1 MNALKKLISASKS
14 TAPVQ
19 DKGFFI
25 WDNWPYFLAVLA
37 VLLLVGFLVYS
48 FKKRRSTKKSPKPEE
63 PKKKEA
69 PKGLSISSLVKVWKK
84 FLREIPWEFRRVI
97 MIYQHFVVF
106 GESGAGKSSLIDNY
120 TDWQGHARQFYSS
133 YTASPLLR
141 IYLGSKVLVQEI
153 PATLLKDIS
162 KNARLALLKLWKPLF
177 RRKDPTVV
185 IVLNSIALQTDEP
198 AYLKQQAQMIRGKI
212 NLLVRISKKPVKVR
226 FVLTHMDQLDGFLE
240 FSQFLTQNNIPLKLE
255 FSSKEDLKNLA
266 KCLEPYEDHLSR
278 ALTSLPADKYLKAIA
293 FMRKA
298 PKLFNDLSA
307 FIKILQSPDPLSPE
321 PEVVNLCLAFQS
333 EKQTP
338 VSNPFA
344 TSLTAKELKQF
355 NPLFK
360 HRVAAA
366 AIGIAGLVYLS
377 SAFIYEQQLIDKR
390 YQEMEVVEASPSAHY
405 DENMHRLFMDF
416 TYSLGKDPLLT
427 FLPNFFPNI
436 NQEINQRCIENIR
449 KFYLFPELEKFSL
462 GKTLR
467 DKART
472 EPLKEIHSLR
482 QQYVQ
487 QIEDAPNKILYL
499 LALIYATRDNEL
511 GQLIR
516 QNVTHWSES
525 IGLPRLLISDYVNNN
540 ESSRDIRLN
549 IDNLYYRHKKSLAD
563 DPHIWMVYFLKISKF
578 YQQPIITKAEF
589 DKLQQET
596 DSFLQVIRELER
608 YDLSVKV
615 SDLLAKESPMGI
627 NINLI
632 ARKESQLRQ
641 KSVKD
646 FLEFIKASIIDYPK
660 VTDGLSL
667 SGLHEN
673 LKVMLH
679 FKDLVGESD
688 PLFHFLF
695 AGEEFKF
702 SGKQWNNLLN
712 RSRITFFLRD
722 FIGHNKRHD
731 GLLFFTAEKEFED
744 LVINPSNDGRFFF
757 IGHARVDGRFTND
770 ALEKRV
776 KPVLMELP
784 SFIEEL
790 PIPKKEKSYF
800 SNFLAKEV
808 EAYGR
813 RYAEAYENY
822 YMDFD
827 IEAKSLGALRYVLT
841 QMTLPSSQFMDV
853 LLSVRDNTLVD
864 SGKNEYLQ
872 SIALRLREFEFFQ
885 RLLEEQKGSFP
896 ELDKYKALL
905 EQMQI
910 DIQNRKPVMDDDKE
924 EMFKDFKNRLTPLG
938 RISFAIFRD
947 EPDSYLNLIK
957 LWLKSVGISS
967 QWQDVFLAP
976 VYQAYFLG
984 MQEIEVGIA
993 KIWADILQTDINPL
1007 YNKFPF
1013 DISSNKDISIEEL
1026 KQATHPH
1033 GHFWKTFNA
1042 LLTPFCIEK
1051 GGLWRERTNLLG
1063 APNLPENMPQTVTA
1077 VARLSENLWDNKG
1090 DELPLKF
1097 MVKPIP
1103 LPQAVINEPIAILSY
1118 LHAGGSSI
1126 FGFNQQPSW
1135 KEFKFQWQ
1143 TASSAAVVIEF
1154 ATKDATTRFQNAVKI
1169 SRTGWSFFRLLQ
1181 KAEDIVVINKFSEFG
1196 EEDDSAIGALIG
1208 GDDKMF
1214 GEIYV
1219 LTWLVDSPEMKKSVL
1234 KTMLSLG
1241 KKSESRTLEIKLAI
1255 QNDPWAIFKL
1265 PR

>member
-14 TAPVQ
+14 TATGQ
-19 DKGFFI
+19 ARGFFT

-37 VLLLVGFLVYS
+37 VLLLVGLLVYS
-48 FKKRRSTKKSPKPEE
+48 FKKRRGAKKAPKTEE
-63 PKKKEA
+63 PKKKEI
-69 PKGLSISSLVKVWKK
+69 PKGLPVSSLVKVWKE
-84 FLREIPWEFRRVI
+84 FLREIPWDFRRLI

-106 GESGAGKSSLIDNY
+106 GERGAGKSSLIDNY

-198 AYLKQQAQMIRGKI
+198 VYLKQQAQMIRGKV
-212 NLLVRISKKPVKVR
+212 NLLARIRKKPVKVR
-226 FVLTHMDQLDGFLE
+226 LVLTHMDQIDGFLE

-255 FSSKEDLKNLA
+255 FSSKEDLKNLTT
-266 KCLEPYEDHLSR
+266 CLEPYEDHLSR

-293 FMRKA
+293 FMRNT

-344 TSLTAKELKQF
+344 TALTAKELKEF
-355 NPLFK
+355 NPLFR

-366 AIGIAGLVYLS
+366 AIGIAGLIYLS
-377 SAFIYEQQLIDKR
+377 SAFIYEQQLINKR
-390 YQEMEVVEASPSAHY
+390 YKEMEVVEASPSAHY
-405 DENMHRLFMDF
+405 DQKMHRLFMDF
-416 TYSLGKDPLLT
+416 TYRLGQDPLLT

-462 GKTLR
+462 GKTSGG
-467 DKART
+467 KART

-499 LALIYATRDNEL
+499 LALIYATNDNEL
-511 GQLIR
+511 GHLIR
-516 QNVTHWSES
+516 QNLTHWSES

-540 ESSRDIRLN
+540 KSSRDIRLN
-549 IDNLYYRHKKSLAD
+549 MDNFYYRQKKSIAD

-578 YQQPIITKAEF
+578 YQQPIMTTAEF
-589 DKLQQET
+589 EKIQQET
-596 DSFLQVIRELER
+596 GSFLQAIRELER

-615 SDLLAKESPMGI
+615 SDLLAKESSLGI

-632 ARKESQLRQ
+632 ARKESQLKQ

-646 FLEFIKASIIDYPK
+646 FLEFIKSSSIDYPE

-667 SGLHEN
+667 NGLHEN

-679 FKDLVGESD
+679 FKGLVGDSD

-702 SGKQWNNLLN
+702 SGVQWNNLLN
-712 RSRITFFLRD
+712 RSRMTFFLRD
-722 FIGHNKRHD
+722 FIIRNKKHD

-757 IGHARVDGRFTND
+757 TGHARVDGRFTKD
-770 ALEKRV
+770 AIEKRV

-784 SFIEEL
+784 AFIKEL
-790 PIPKKEKSYF
+790 PIPEKEKQYF
-800 SNFLAKEV
+800 LNFLDKEV

-813 RYAEAYENY
+813 RYAESYENY

-827 IEAKSLGALRYVLT
+827 IEAKSPGALRYVLN
-841 QMTLPSSQFMDV
+841 QLTLPSSQFMDI
-853 LLSVRDNTLVD
+853 LLSVRDNTSFD
-864 SGKNEYLQ
+864 PAKNEYLE
-872 SIALRLREFEFFQ
+872 SIALRLRKFEFFQ
-885 RLLEEQKGSFP
+885 RLLEEQKGTFP

-910 DIQNRKPVMDDDKE
+910 DIQDQKPVIDDDKE
-924 EMFKDFKNRLTPLG
+924 EGFKDFKNRLTPLG

-947 EPDSYLNLIK
+947 KPDSYLNLIT

-976 VYQAYFLG
+976 VYQAYSLG
-984 MQEIEVGIA
+984 MQEIELGIA
-993 KIWADILQTDINPL
+993 KIWADILQTDIHSL

-1013 DISSNKDISIEEL
+1013 DISSNKDVSIWEL

-1042 LLTPFCIEK
+1042 LLTPFCVER
-1051 GGLWRERTNLLG
+1051 GGLWRASTNAIG
-1063 APNLPENMPQTVTA
+1063 VPNLPENMLKTVNA
-1077 VARLSENLWDNKG
+1077 VARLSDSLWDNKG
-1090 DELPLKF
+1090 DERPLQF
-1097 MVKPIP
+1097 MIKPIP
-1103 LPQAVINEPIAILSY
+1103 LPPAVMNEPIAILSY
-1118 LHAGGSSI
+1118 LHAGGASI

-1135 KEFKFQWQ
+1135 KAFQFQWQ
-1143 TASSAAVVIEF
+1143 TASSAAIVSEF
-1154 ATKDATTRFQNAVKI
+1154 ATKDTTTRFQNAVKI

-1181 KAEDIVVINKFSEFG
+1181 KAEDIVVINQFSELS
-1196 EEDDSAIGALIG
+1196 EDDKLAISALIG
-1208 GDDKMF
+1208 SDDKMI
-1214 GEIYV
+1214 GEIHI
-1219 LTWLVDSPEMKKSVL
+1219 LTWLVDFPEMEKSVL
-1234 KTMLSLG
+1234 KTMLGPG
-1241 KKSESRTLEIKLAI
+1241 KKTESRALEIKFAI
-1255 QNDPWAIFKL
+1255 QNDPWALFKL